1 MSFTGTNV
9 LTTAREL
16 ANDVDESTWNDATAL
31 NFINSGVRFLYRECP
46 DSRINTN
53 GSIRD
58 YSALSALTGTVGLDD
73 IFISPLAEF
82 YLWQFFSSDAG
93 DSRDKERAQRHYN
106 TLMAFMRPV

>member
-1 MSFTGTNV
+1 MSFTGTDV

-16 ANDVDESTWNDATAL
+16 ANDADSSTWNDTTAL

-46 DSRINTN
+46 DSRINTD
-53 GSIRD
+53 GSIRN
-58 YSALSALTGTVGLDD
+58 YAALSALSETVGLDD
-73 IFISPLAEF
+73 IFILPLAEF
-82 YLWQFFSSDAG
+82 YLWQFFDSDSG